1 VVGEGLIGGGGV
13 DADRLVLFTNG
24 EFVALEADFLAC
36 GELDLVLVVAVGGGL
51 GDGADGAFGVGE
63 VGYCGDDLGA
73 GGDDEGDGGL
83 EHGFR
88 LGFYF

>member
-1 VVGEGLIGGGGV
+1 MVGEIAIGGGGV
-13 DADRLVLFTNG
+13 DADGLVLFADG

-51 GDGADGAFGVGE
+51 SDGADGAFGVG
-63 VGYCGDDLGA
+63 GDLDRGDDLGA
-73 GGDDEGDGGL
+73 GGDDEGEGGL

-88 LGFYF
+88 LGFCF